1 MGEPVKIKDLAE
13 DLIRFAG
20 LVPHQDIQIHYIGLR
35 PGEKLYEELLLAEE
49 GIEPTRHE
57 KIHIANSRISHL
69 PTLLEKVHEL
79 EEAARRGSRPD
90 MDAIM
95 SSIVPEYRPVSP
107 MIRPADRA
115 QEKENA
121 RSRKI

>member
-1 MGEPVKIKDLAE
+1 
-13 DLIRFAG
+13 
-20 LVPHQDIQIHYIGLR
+20 
-35 PGEKLYEELLLAEE
+35 LLAEE